1 MSYIENNLNAGEKIN
16 HFAKPSIK
24 PTILVLTVLTPMI
37 FLFIWAVLETSI
49 IKGVVWAIIISVII

>member
-1 MSYIENNLNAGEKIN
+1 MPYIENNLNAGEKIN

-37 FLFIWAVLETSI
+37 FLFIWAVLET
-49 IKGVVWAIIISVII
+49 